1 LSHDRIVLFSGQ
13 IFTVKEKQLCILD
26 DGEVVEDF
34 NYLALSLMVVAEV
47 FGVAASLIVIDK
59 SRKWTQSMSYFV
71 ASFTLFIMVMPIP
84 PSVRVFFGM
93 LARASIMAASSVTW
107 IVTPELYPTHA
118 RVTGHTAANA
128 VARLGGM
135 ISPFVGNMPAPIWLI
150 GGIYATSNLI
160 LSMSSCALPETT
172 GKALDSITED
182 DVAIAIDT
190 TNKSTRVTYSS
201 QGRGI
206 GHRVPTL
213 KATKKVKSRK
223 QKNKKYTQVD
233 NPQ

>member
-1 LSHDRIVLFSGQ
+1 MER
-13 IFTVKEKQLCILD
+13 
-26 DGEVVEDF
+26 EVVEDF
-34 NYLALSLMVVAEV
+34 NYLALSLLVVAEV
-47 FGVAASLIVIDK
+47 FGVAASMLVIDK
-59 SRKWTQSMSYFV
+59 SRKWTQSISYLV

-84 PSVRVFFGM
+84 PPVRVVFGM

-172 GKALDSITED
+172 GKALDS
-182 DVAIAIDT
+182 VYGRAQDT
-190 TNKSTRVTYSS
+190 TNNSTRVTYWS

-206 GHRVPTL
+206 GHRVPAL
-213 KATKKVKSRK
+213 NATKKMKSRK
-223 QKNKKYTQVD
+223 QKNKKYSEVN
-233 NPQ
+233 NPK